1 MFSNK
6 IKILVQKTLETILY
20 VVFVIFSPKL
30 FRILKIRFNQL
41 YSKWKSNEFKKTGN
55 FFNVQ
60 YPLYLHGGRY
70 IFIGEKFISS
80 SRFRLEAYDEHL
92 GFNFQPNIIIG
103 DNVSFGSDCH
113 LGAINEIMIDDGVL
127 IGSKVF
133 ITDHYH
139 GEITTKAIETPPY
152 ERKLFSKGPV
162 KIEKNVWIGEGVV
175 ILPNVTIGENSIIG
189 ANSVITK
196 DIPKNSVVGGN
207 PAKLIR
213 TL

>member
-1 MFSNK
+1 MFLNK
-6 IKILVQKTLETILY
+6 IKNLVQKMLKIILRIG
-20 VVFVIFSPKL
+20 FFILSPKL

-41 YSKWKSNEFKKTGN
+41 YSMWKSNEFKKTGN

-60 YPLYLHGGRY
+60 YPLYLHGGRD
-70 IFIGEKFISS
+70 ISIGEKFISG
-80 SRFRLEAYDEHL
+80 SRFRLEAYYEHL
-92 GFNFQPNIIIG
+92 GYSFQPKIVIG

-113 LGAINEIMIDDGVL
+113 LGAINEITIDDGVL

-139 GEITTKAIETPPY
+139 GEITTEAIETSPS

-175 ILPNVTIGENSIIG
+175 ILPNVIIGENSIIG
-189 ANSVITK
+189 ANSVVSK
-196 DIPKNSVVGGN
+196 SVPKNSVVGGN

-213 TL
+213 ML